1 MDNNNRAQWSSK
13 LGFILAAAGS
23 AVGLGNIWKFPGKAY
38 ENGGGAFL
46 IIYLAIVLIIG
57 VPVMISE
64 LSLGRNA
71 QANTIGIFRKLNKKF
86 TWVGYVGV
94 AVAFIITS
102 YYLHVG
108 GWVLRYV
115 VGYITESATIYGDP
129 KGYFFDLLGLN
140 AATGATYF
148 PWAAIIFTAVFAL
161 ANVVIVVKGV
171 SGGIEKFNK
180 VGMPAL
186 FVLLI
191 ILLIRSV
198 TLPGAAEG
206 VKYMLIPDF
215 SKVNGMTFIVALGQA
230 FFSLS
235 LGMAIMTTYGSYLPK
250 SENIAKNT
258 LVICGMDTLV
268 ALTAGFIIVPA
279 VFATL
284 GAEGIGKGATFA
296 FTSLAGVFQQ
306 MPAGWFFAILFYL
319 LLLFAALTSSMSLI
333 EGVVAFFTEQFG
345 WQRKKTTIGVVIA
358 MFLVGILFTASQ
370 AAYPI
375 KGIWFDFVN
384 GITFPTFGDFME
396 FLTDRLMIP
405 LCALGVSIFVGW
417 LWKPEK
423 AIDEVRQGGKF
434 AFKLAN
440 AYAILIKYVVPVA
453 IAVIIITSF
462 VTGTTIS

>member
-1 MDNNNRAQWSSK
+1 MR
-13 LGFILAAAGS
+13 
-23 AVGLGNIWKFPGKAY
+23 
-38 ENGGGAFL
+38 
-46 IIYLAIVLIIG
+46 
-57 VPVMISE
+57 
-64 LSLGRNA
+64 
-71 QANTIGIFRKLNKKF
+71 
-86 TWVGYVGV
+86 
-94 AVAFIITS
+94 ITS
-102 YYLHVG
+102 G
-108 GWVLRYV
+108 KV
-115 VGYITESATIYGDP
+115 VRP
-129 KGYFFDLLGLN
+129 QK
-140 AATGATYF
+140 
-148 PWAAIIFTAVFAL
+148 
-161 ANVVIVVKGV
+161 VVI
-171 SGGIEKFNK
+171 
-180 VGMPAL
+180 
-186 FVLLI
+186 
-191 ILLIRSV
+191 
-198 TLPGAAEG
+198 
-206 VKYMLIPDF
+206 Y
-215 SKVNGMTFIVALGQA
+215 
-230 FFSLS
+230 
-235 LGMAIMTTYGSYLPK
+235 
-250 SENIAKNT
+250 
-258 LVICGMDTLV
+258 
-268 ALTAGFIIVPA
+268 
-279 VFATL
+279 

-306 MPAGWFFAILFYL
+306 MPAGWFFGILFYL

-384 GITFPTFGDFME
+384 GVTFPTFGDFME